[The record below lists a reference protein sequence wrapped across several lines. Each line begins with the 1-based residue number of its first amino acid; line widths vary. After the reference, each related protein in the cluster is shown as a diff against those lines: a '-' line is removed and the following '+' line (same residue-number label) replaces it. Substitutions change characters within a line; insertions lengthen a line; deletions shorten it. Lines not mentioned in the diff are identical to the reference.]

1 MNLTLKKMK
10 KKNKKMNK
18 KMMGF
23 LMKVVRVVKISMIIK
38 KKKTKIYPKENI

>member
-1 MNLTLKKMK
+1 MK

-23 LMKVVRVVKISMIIK
+23 FINLVRVEKISMIIK